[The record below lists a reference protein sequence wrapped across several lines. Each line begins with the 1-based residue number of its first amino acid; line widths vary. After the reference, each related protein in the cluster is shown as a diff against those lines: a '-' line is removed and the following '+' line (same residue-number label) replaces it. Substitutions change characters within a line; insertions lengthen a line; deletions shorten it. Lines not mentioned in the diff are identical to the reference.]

1 MTRFRYKGTIPQDAS
16 PCPPSVSLP
25 AKVTRRLLWLVL
37 AVYVVA
43 AVVLLGLRYWVL
55 PNIDQWRPRIEAYA
69 SDALGA
75 RVDIGRLQADWRGLN
90 PRLQLSA
97 LAIYDDG
104 AEPVLTL
111 PTVSAVLSWRSVLL
125 LSPRLLS
132 LRIDGPEL
140 RVRRDADNRLW
151 VAGQSIDL
159 DAGHDPRGQSRLLQ
173 WLGAQRDIALAGATV
188 HWLDERRQAPEITLG
203 NVSLRLYNGTLA
215 HRFALHAEPPGA
227 LARDVSLRGRFSRNP
242 LLAGQ
247 QRWTGELYAEL
258 NDAEPAAWAP
268 WLPVPQVAG
277 RAAARAWLTLDEGAV
292 TDVTLDTALR
302 GVHWQA
308 RGDATSFSLAEATLR
323 LQGAPGDLVQFA
335 DVPLARGDE
344 GAGMALRGQF
354 ADLRANLPHTFD
366 PALLQ
371 ADSLRIDASLRR
383 PAQQPV
389 VLDVRQLDIV
399 NADLDARLQGRWTA
413 QGKTAAGTAD
423 FQGNLAR
430 AAMPAIY
437 KYLPLEVNADARE
450 WLAHGL
456 VAGQARDASVTLKGD
471 LDDFPFDAPG
481 DTGQFRIAGAY
492 AGAIVDYAPAEGG
505 TKGWPRLENLSGN
518 FAVDKVSLSLDSPG
532 GAIAHTGSGQT
543 VTLGTVTAS
552 IPDMENRATLHVDGQ
567 TSGPVPAYLAL
578 AANSPLGE
586 LLDGALDTAEGT
598 GTWHVPLKLEV
609 PLLDAENT
617 KVDGGI
623 VFSGNDFRFV
633 PEMPQLRHVQGELR
647 FSEQGL
653 HTDGLRTEFLGGPA
667 RIAGKLEHD
676 GDALRFDGTLTA
688 AGLAQWAGN
697 PVMARLSGQTPYR
710 GRLAY
715 GAGGTLD
722 ISVESD
728 LAGLAADLPAPV
740 GKAKGD
746 TRPLKA
752 RWGPASKAAAG
763 KRDQLSVN
771 LGPELAL
778 MLEHDRSARNAAY
791 FTRGALGVNRPAA
804 LPTAGL
810 VADIQIPE
818 LDLDA
823 WEKVGDEAAPAKAG
837 GKTGGKAADPVLPML
852 NRIDLQAGSLRVAG
866 WSLDN
871 LKLSATRP
879 QPMHWQVNLDS
890 KQAAGALSWQ
900 EASGAIA
907 GQVTARL
914 THLALG
920 SEGSEPVDESLA
932 SDDGLSDIPAI
943 DLRAE
948 RFSLYG
954 RDVGALEVLGTNL
967 ERGKLWRLDK
977 LRIASDSAA
986 LDATGNW
993 RLDGSR
999 RGLTV
1004 DAKAQFKDLG
1014 AFMDRIG
1021 FKQVVSGGSG
1031 TVEGKLTW
1039 RDLPWTHDLANIDG
1053 QARISLDKGRFLNVN
1068 SRSAR
1073 LLELLSLQSVQR
1085 LAKLEFNPTNLLR
1098 EGFPFDTIR
1107 GDMSLS
1113 RGVVH
1118 TEGYKLNGPVA
1129 AIVLAGDTD
1138 IVDERWD
1145 LKAVV
1150 IPNLDASGAAVV
1162 TALAVN
1168 PLIGLGAFV
1177 TQWLLKQPLARAM
1190 TMEYAVTGSWDDP
1203 KVAPSEPAPAPSEP
1217 RGQAETYIEH

>member
-1 MTRFRYKGTIPQDAS
+1 MTLS
-16 PCPPSVSLP
+16 
-25 AKVTRRLLWLVL
+25 AKVIRRLLWLVL

-43 AVVLLGLRYWVL
+43 AVALLGLRYWVL

-75 RVDIGRLQADWRGLN
+75 RVAIGRLQADWHGLN
-90 PRLQLSA
+90 PRLQLTS
-97 LAIYDDG
+97 LAIYDDD

-111 PTVSAVLSWRSVLL
+111 PTVSAVLAWRSVLL

-140 RVRRDADNRLW
+140 RVRRDVDNRLW

-159 DAGHDPRGQSRLLQ
+159 DAGQDPQGQSRLLR

-188 HWLDERRQAPEITLG
+188 HWLDERRQAPEMTLG

-215 HRFALHAEPPGA
+215 HRFALHAEPPAA
-227 LARDVSLRGRFSRNP
+227 LARDVALRGRFTRNP

-247 QRWTGELYAEL
+247 QRWTGELYAEV
-258 NDAEPAAWAP
+258 NDAEPAAWAS

-302 GVHWQA
+302 DVHWQA
-308 RGDATSFSLAEATLR
+308 KGDATSFGLAEATLR
-323 LQGAPGDLVQFA
+323 LQGAPGDVVQFA

-344 GAGMALRGQF
+344 GAGVALRGEL
-354 ADLRANLPHTFD
+354 AGVRANLPHTFD

-371 ADSLRIDASLRR
+371 ADTVRIDASLRR
-383 PAQQPV
+383 PAQQPAV
-389 VLDVRQLDIV
+389 VDVRQLEIV
-399 NADLDARLQGRWTA
+399 NADVDARLRGRWTA

-430 AAMPAIY
+430 AAMPAIH

-456 VAGQARDASVTLKGD
+456 LAGQARDASVTLKGD

-532 GAIAHTGSGQT
+532 GAIAHTGSGHT

-552 IPDMENRATLHVDGQ
+552 IPDMEHRATLHVDGQ

-586 LLDGALDTAEGT
+586 LLDGALDTAEGS

-623 VFSGNDFRFV
+623 VFAGNDFRFV
-633 PEMPQLRHVQGELR
+633 PQMPQLRQVQGELH
-647 FSEQGL
+647 FSEQGVR
-653 HTDGLRTEFLGGPA
+653 TDELRAEFLGGPA
-667 RIAGKLEHD
+667 RIAGKLEHG
-676 GDALRFDGTLTA
+676 GDALRFDGSLTA
-688 AGLAQWAGN
+688 AGLAQWADN

-728 LAGLAADLPAPV
+728 LAGLAVDLPAPV
-740 GKAKGD
+740 GKGKGD

-752 RWGPASKAAAG
+752 RWGPSSKAAAG

-771 LGPELAL
+771 LGTDLAL
-778 MLEHDRSARNAAY
+778 LLEHDRGARHAAY
-791 FTRGALGVNRPAA
+791 FPRGALGVNRPAT
-804 LPTAGL
+804 LPADGL
-810 VADIQIPE
+810 VADIQIPD
-818 LDLDA
+818 LDVDA
-823 WEKVGDEAAPAKAG
+823 WEQVADEVAPPGKAR
-837 GKTGGKAADPVLPML
+837 GKAAGKPASPVLPAL
-852 NRIDLQAGSLRVAG
+852 NRIDLQAGRLRVAG
-866 WSLDN
+866 WTLDN
-871 LKLSATRP
+871 LKLNATRP
-879 QPMHWQVNLDS
+879 QPAHWQVNLDS
-890 KQAAGALSWQ
+890 RQAAGALSWQ

-914 THLALG
+914 KHLALG
-920 SEGSEPVDESLA
+920 GEGSEPVDESLA
-932 SDDGLSDIPAI
+932 SDDDLSDIPAI

-948 RFSLYG
+948 RFLLYG
-954 RDVGALEVLGTNL
+954 HDVGALEVLGTNL

-977 LRIASDSAA
+977 LRIANESAT
-986 LDATGNW
+986 LDASGNW
-993 RLDGSR
+993 RLDGAR

-1004 DAKAQFKDLG
+1004 DAKAQFKDVG

-1021 FKQVVSGGSG
+1021 FKQMVSGGSG

-1053 QARISLDKGRFLNVN
+1053 QVRISLDKGRFLSVN

-1107 GDMSLS
+1107 GDMALS

-1118 TEGYKLNGPVA
+1118 TEGYKVNGPVA

-1203 KVAPSEPAPAPSEP
+1203 KVAPVESTPAPSSP
-1217 RGQAETYIEH
+1217 RGQADTYIEH